1 MYKFCV
7 KVPLMPQTV
16 NKLTIGLCDNNDKSI
31 IAIIN
36 TIVITI
42 ITICIIAIIT
52 MCIINTTIYI
62 SVFTVLFLINIL
74 WLRGGQEA
82 IPYANTE
89 VSTQTSSNLLV

>member
-1 MYKFCV
+1 MDFNI
-7 KVPLMPQTV
+7 T
-16 NKLTIGLCDNNDKSI
+16 TIVIKTLGLCNKNDKSI

-36 TIVITI
+36 TIAITI
-42 ITICIIAIIT
+42 ITR
-52 MCIINTTIYI
+52 CIINTTIYI
-62 SVFTVLFLINIL
+62 SVFTALFLINFL